1 MWLCGWRVV
10 VFAYQASDR
19 NTDVSCISHSSFF
32 WLLVGSNECILTDK
46 SQPSSVRLNGKAQ
59 GGVER
64 LGHKHVGR
72 LAGM

>member
-32 WLLVGSNECILTDK
+32 WLLVGSNECIDR
-46 SQPSSVRLNGKAQ
+46 QIPAF
-59 GGVER
+59 
-64 LGHKHVGR
+64 VG
-72 LAGM
+72 